1 LCSKVPAVGLLGGGG
16 GGSGKE
22 GQHSGEMFAR
32 ETRLMIEDGGE
43 CWAGLLAV
51 ALLRLASG
59 KMEQGRTGSQGK
71 GGREGGGGEAG
82 M

>member
-1 LCSKVPAVGLLGGGG
+1 
-16 GGSGKE
+16 
-22 GQHSGEMFAR
+22 MFAR